1 MNEDLDLVASP
12 SALGEDLA
20 PCYIDSENEIQPP
33 TISTYPGLP
42 QGLSAPLFGSQ
53 EELGFNTGV
62 CYDRVSRLGPYG
74 YGISEEKGGLGTA
87 TEGDQEGIDRLT
99 PTDWRNVKWESAQQR
114 CLKTNAEQI
123 KSRTAFV
130 IRTWNTFEYSKHHI
144 IMLRAIISEL
154 ALATGGEYT
163 VHFLIHV
170 QDDSLPIWAS
180 KELYDQVLEESL
192 PEEFRGMG
200 TLWSVAQMKLIY
212 PPPFPESV
220 VNFSGGDVY
229 EAYRSLHFPFQYFAS
244 QHQEYDYFWHW
255 EMDIR
260 VTGHYHELLNQ
271 VSKWADK
278 QPREYA
284 WERSAKYFI
293 PDNHNGSYEEYAKSI
308 VEETKALGQP
318 PIAGPQMNKGDG
330 FEIPRQNILPGAREI
345 TDLITF
351 NPLFDPTHTR
361 WAFQGDITGYEVG
374 ADGEGR
380 PPTRASLVTASRL
393 SRRLLLLMHQETYEN
408 KHTMFPEMYP
418 ASIALQYGLKAV
430 YAPLPVYFDREWP
443 GVHADEIFN
452 NAPVG
457 KEGKAAGMDHGN
469 GHFHGQGGSVF
480 GPGEHVFRGGSYYS
494 NALFSGYLWRRWLGR
509 ENKNDEIAWE
519 LGEGRGRM
527 CLPMMVLHPIKYE

>member
-293 PDNHNGSYEEYAKSI
+293 PDN
-308 VEETKALGQP
+308 
-318 PIAGPQMNKGDG
+318 PQR
-330 FEIPRQNILPGAREI
+330 FL
-345 TDLITF
+345 
-351 NPLFDPTHTR
+351 
-361 WAFQGDITGYEVG
+361 
-374 ADGEGR
+374 
-380 PPTRASLVTASRL
+380 
-393 SRRLLLLMHQETYEN
+393 
-408 KHTMFPEMYP
+408 
-418 ASIALQYGLKAV
+418 
-430 YAPLPVYFDREWP
+430 
-443 GVHADEIFN
+443 
-452 NAPVG
+452 
-457 KEGKAAGMDHGN
+457 
-469 GHFHGQGGSVF
+469 
-480 GPGEHVFRGGSYYS
+480 
-494 NALFSGYLWRRWLGR
+494 
-509 ENKNDEIAWE
+509 
-519 LGEGRGRM
+519 
-527 CLPMMVLHPIKYE
+527 